1 MGVGGIDMSL
11 VITIIYILLIACI
24 GAFIVWNSFE
34 TKNIY
39 EKIMGILMLTFI
51 LLRIFLIK

>member
-1 MGVGGIDMSL
+1 MSL
-11 VITIIYILLIACI
+11 VITIIYLILIAVI

-39 EKIMGILMLTFI
+39 EKIIGAVMLVLI
-51 LLRIFLIK
+51 VLRLLLIK